1 MFFKKN
7 KIIIILILCAILTP
21 LTTLT
26 AGSGWVLPS
35 QPNNV
40 PDDFNEALIN
50 ITNWLLGFVVLIGIL
65 VMVWGGVKYVS
76 STGDQ
81 EAATTAKKTI
91 SYALWG
97 VIIAGLAYA
106 GVKIVVDLL

>member
-7 KIIIILILCAILTP
+7 KIIILLILCVILTP
-21 LTTLT
+21 L
-26 AGSGWVLPS
+26 AAFAAGWVLPA
-35 QPNNV
+35 QPTGV
-40 PDDFNEALIN
+40 PDDFNEALID

-65 VMVWGGVKYVS
+65 VMVWGGIKYVS

-81 EAATTAKKTI
+81 EAATAAKKTI

-106 GVKIVVDLL
+106 AVKIVVDLL